1 MTDLDPDQ
9 LVTLASE
16 LVMRVR
22 EVDPER
28 TRTWLLS
35 LTDQQR
41 WGLLFTLAA
50 MVDPDTP
57 LTVALGWTFPLAQE
71 IKAA

>member
-1 MTDLDPDQ
+1 MTDNDR

-22 EVDPER
+22 DVDPER
-28 TRTWLLS
+28 NRTWLLS
-35 LTDQQR
+35 LTPEER

-50 MVDPDTP
+50 MVDPDAS
-57 LTVALGWTFPLAQE
+57 LTVQLGWTWPLGVAGG
-71 IKAA
+71 